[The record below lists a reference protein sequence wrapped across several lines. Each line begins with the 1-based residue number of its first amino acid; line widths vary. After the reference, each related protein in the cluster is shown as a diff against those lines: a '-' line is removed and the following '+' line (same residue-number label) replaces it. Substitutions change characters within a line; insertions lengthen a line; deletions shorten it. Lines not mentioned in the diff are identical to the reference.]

1 MQKIFQKKIQAFA
14 HQEYNKKNFTD
25 EKLIE
30 KRIGS
35 MVDIFDRNFNYQKIN
50 IDDNFPDYILSNK
63 EKFKKWIL

>member
-1 MQKIFQKKIQAFA
+1 MQKIFQKKFRLLLTKNII
-14 HQEYNKKNFTD
+14 KKKFTD

-35 MVDIFDRNFNYQKIN
+35 MVDIFDRNFKYQKIN

-63 EKFKKWIL
+63 EYI